1 MAIIKRFSDGAFLE
15 YAQGAFDEWCVYITN
30 AQGERRPPYDRDYF
44 GFLKSI
50 STAFGVEKIYSDF
63 VSIYERTGKEIAED
77 TLEYI
82 EAIAETY
89 GIKSLQMEKIFTILY
104 MAMIAEENKRNT
116 RLGKRI
122 KRLGMHVLL
131 LENQPVEYAANFMR
145 GKGWR
150 EIDRL
155 CKERGF

>member
-15 YAQGAFDEWCVYITN
+15 SAQGSFDEWCVYITN

-44 GFLKSI
+44 GFLKKI
-50 STAFGVEKIYSDF
+50 STVFGVEKIYSDF
-63 VSIYERTGKEIAED
+63 VSIYERTEDEIVEA
-77 TLEYI
+77 TLEHI

-89 GIKSLQMEKIFTILY
+89 GTKSLQMEKIFTILY

-116 RLGKRI
+116 KLGKRI

-131 LENQPVEYAANFMR
+131 LENQSVEYAANFMR

-150 EIDRL
+150 EIDGL
-155 CKERGF
+155 CRERGF